1 MQNPFAKDNININSE
16 IHSLMKMNPQQSYI
30 QGFKNCYYQGNQ
42 NNNNNQNNNDINKFT
57 IISTY
62 INDNPNDII
71 FKNQNDSNK
80 FVNLHNI
87 VQPDIYGK
95 NVQFNMIMGGDQ
107 QNNVNSNFTMY
118 QNGKKV
124 NFNFPNQF
132 TDNEQND
139 SNNSQNN
146 NDEPNNY
153 NNINPYPNDNNDN
166 ANNNINNNVNYNQEL
181 NNNINNINNAPNYN
195 INNDIYKNMFDV
207 ENNNNTNNLIDE
219 SNKISNQPILP
230 KSEINE
236 TGTNIK
242 NPIFNVSNNI
252 INEPQTNLQK
262 EEEEEEKKLKEEEER
277 KKKEEEEKK
286 KKEEE
291 KKKKKEEEEKGQNNI
306 VNMRAA
312 LNKDIIE
319 KEKKKKEEEE
329 EERIK
334 KEEEEKKKKEEEE
347 RIQKEEE
354 EKNKKEEEKKKK
366 KDEEKKDQNN
376 IVYMR
381 AALNKEIIEKEKKN
395 PKEEE
400 EKKKKEE
407 EIKNLQIQSKYMK
420 AALNQAM
427 YNQEE
432 DEKSEIELE
441 DKKES
446 KKQEPE
452 DKIIIKFIIRG
463 KSDPVEYKTNQD
475 KIFSDVLSNFFN
487 DNKHLSQLL
496 KYEIHSI
503 HNCNIINPERTLR
516 ENYIKN
522 GDKILLYWIEMK
534 NNSNSNIEEDDRE
547 ILNTFLKEYKAI
559 KFCQYQIELKHKMK
573 SNQNNIPKF
582 DIKSN
587 INELISFLLYRA
599 NKINSGIKIL
609 EHEHELVC
617 CLTNYGWTCKQCK
630 KVYTAQDEKF
640 YCSICD
646 YYMCQACRKLKD
658 YDRRKTIK
666 KDITPNNEVYREKF
680 LNKPELH
687 EHRLIY
693 CITSRNYFG
702 QSVWKCDK
710 CKARG
715 NSWNFYCTLCDSD
728 FCVDCALKKK

>member
-1 MQNPFAKDNININSE
+1 MQNPFAKDNINISSE
-16 IHSLMKMNPQQSYI
+16 IHSLMIMNPQMSYI

-139 SNNSQNN
+139 SNNNQNN

-166 ANNNINNNVNYNQEL
+166 ANNNNINNNVNYNY
-181 NNNINNINNAPNYN
+181 NPNYN

-230 KSEINE
+230 KFEINE

-262 EEEEEEKKLKEEEER
+262 EKEEEEKKLKEEEEK

-291 KKKKKEEEEKGQNNI
+291 EKSQNN
-306 VNMRAA
+306 VENMRAA
-312 LNKDIIE
+312 LNKEII
-319 KEKKKKEEEE
+319 EKKKKKQKEEEE
-329 EERIK
+329 K
-334 KEEEEKKKKEEEE
+334 KLQEEEEKKKKEEEE
-347 RIQKEEE
+347 KRKKEEE
-354 EKNKKEEEKKKK
+354 EKKLKEEEDKKKREEDEKKKK
-366 KDEEKKDQNN
+366 EKEKKEQNN
-376 IVYMR
+376 VENMR
-381 AALNKEIIEKEKKN
+381 AALNKEMKEKEKKKQ
-395 PKEEE
+395 KE
-400 EKKKKEE
+400 EE

-432 DEKSEIELE
+432 DENSEVDNE
-441 DKKES
+441 DKKEN

-452 DKIIIKFIIRG
+452 DKIIIKFIIKG

-503 HNCNIINPERTLR
+503 HNCNIINKERTLR
-516 ENYIKN
+516 DNYIKN

-534 NNSNSNIEEDDRE
+534 NNSKSNIEEDDRE
-547 ILNTFLKEYKAI
+547 ILNKMLKEYKAI

-599 NKINSGIKIL
+599 KNINPGIKIL

-666 KDITPNNEVYREKF
+666 KDITPNNEEYREKF

-702 QSVWKCDK
+702 ESVWRCDK
-710 CKARG
+710 CNSRG

-728 FCVDCALKKK
+728 FCVECALKKK